1 MEMTSRQLLD
11 SVHRV
16 LEEVDRR
23 LESGEL
29 DGSGRFYTDEELASG
44 AASGRKREA
53 HKPEDSAQ
61 EPAA

>member
-23 LESGEL
+23 LASGKL
-29 DGSGRFYTDEELASG
+29 DRSGRFYTDEELSAG
-44 AASGRKREA
+44 AATGKVRKRD
-53 HKPEDSAQ
+53 DSAE
-61 EPAA
+61 EPAG